1 MKPCIEFL
9 RSRPARRYPSLP
21 AELTLTKI
29 PILPHCLGGRILW
42 SSGPENFSDQDESRL
57 HETTLTFDSK
67 PALRVRSRCREAG
80 QLALL
85 RIIDGKTPLGR
96 PHTGGRG
103 FTPDVLRPAEMAR
116 GWEGVAND
124 ILTLALGH
132 AKLFALRPR
141 SVRPSH
147 VPSGHPR
154 PLHARPPSGP
164 GHRYAGTEVDGVS
177 RDGLMVSSRTSP
189 YPPRDQHAR

>member
-67 PALRVRSRCREAG
+67 PALRVRSRCREAR

-85 RIIDGKTPLGR
+85 RIIDGETFLGR
-96 PHTGGRG
+96 PHTGGQG
-103 FTPDVLRPAEMAR
+103 F
-116 GWEGVAND
+116 
-124 ILTLALGH
+124 H
-132 AKLFALRPR
+132 ALRPT
-141 SVRPSH
+141 S
-147 VPSGHPR
+147 
-154 PLHARPPSGP
+154 
-164 GHRYAGTEVDGVS
+164 S
-177 RDGLMVSSRTSP
+177 RDGSKMGGCRERHPGPSPRARKAVRPATSIRPTFSCPVRAPSTAPRTAPFGARAPIRRDRSRRCIEGWADGILKNFSLP
-189 YPPRDQHAR
+189 AA